1 MTNLSLAE
9 LENDVLRDRYAR
21 TKQQLAQLLAA
32 AERYVEPKPGQPYLS
47 RPAFLAIKNRIK
59 AQLKK

>member
-1 MTNLSLAE
+1 MTPEEMHEALSE
-9 LENDVLRDRYAR
+9 LID
-21 TKQQLAQLLAA
+21 A